1 MTFLLQALRFI
12 NLFTAAIIA
21 GGQVLV
27 SMVTLPALRR
37 WSPSMSLQAHQG
49 MLDTQPD
56 RFMVPSAII
65 CPLSAILIL
74 ILRRDFKS
82 ATSWLD
88 IAGIA
93 STGVVTVAS
102 VAFAE
107 PTSVTMRDWSSD
119 SVPAEYARMRNRWD
133 RIHTVRSV
141 SSLIALAAYILAA
154 LRR

>member
-1 MTFLLQALRFI
+1 
-12 NLFTAAIIA
+12 
-21 GGQVLV
+21 
-27 SMVTLPALRR
+27 
-37 WSPSMSLQAHQG
+37 
-49 MLDTQPD
+49 
-56 RFMVPSAII
+56 MVPSAII

-119 SVPAEYARMRNRWD
+119 SVPGEYARMRNRWD